1 MIKQLLP
8 KRFKQFLWFVFKSPQ
23 RRWHELGYGT
33 LLTDLKGWWYTSKHI
48 TDIKPITVCIGI
60 KNRSSNLL
68 NFVIPSLNQAKH
80 SELITLSVY
89 DCGSDDIDNLEE
101 AIKTVWKG
109 KLIYQRNDQAFA
121 RSKSFNS
128 AVKQSA
134 DELVLICDADM
145 SVPKNIVNLVNQYVT
160 AHSAWFPHVWYTN
173 QDGSGRYYTES
184 TGMMATNKA
193 TFLKVGGYDE
203 TITTWG
209 YEDWYLFFA
218 FYKHHIACIRSNEP
232 EFIHHY
238 HESLKPEGFKAL
250 F

>member
-1 MIKQLLP
+1 MIKQFLP

-23 RRWHELGYGT
+23 RRWHELGYST
-33 LLTDLKGWWYTSKHI
+33 LFTDLKGWLSTRKKPG
-48 TDIKPITVCIGI
+48 TLQPITICIGI
-60 KNRSSNLL
+60 KNRSNNLL
-68 NFVIPSLNQAKH
+68 NFVIPSLNNAH
-80 SELITLSVY
+80 HRELITLSVY
-89 DCGSDDIDNLEE
+89 DCGSDDVLNLEND
-101 AIKTVWKG
+101 IKHLWKG
-109 KLIYQRNDQAFA
+109 QLIYQSNTQDFA
-121 RSKSFNS
+121 RSKAFNS
-128 AVKQSA
+128 ALKQA
-134 DELVLICDADM
+134 PDGLVLICDADM

-173 QDGSGRYYTES
+173 ADGSGRFYTES
-184 TGMMATNKA
+184 TGMMASTKA
-193 TFLKVGGYDE
+193 SFLQVGGYDE

-218 FYKHHIACIRSNEP
+218 YYKHHIACIRSNEP